1 MSIRL
6 NSLYH
11 KPLSKISILWYYARI
26 MIPQFPEFKSL
37 ELSDKKDVESF
48 TKRFPP
54 YSDFDFAS
62 MWSWD
67 IKGEVKISKLNN
79 NLVVRFTDYLTS
91 EPFYSFLGDN
101 EVNDTAE
108 KLLTLSKVQG
118 LALKLKLIPEEATKQ
133 LDSNIFFV
141 TEDRDHFDYIYDT
154 DKLLKMEDSKFHVRR
169 KHLRFFQKNFS
180 HKVKKHEVIDAAIK
194 GQILDLFSSWVNDK
208 GGDVS
213 TDYFQREFLALSR
226 FLNSSESIDFFIVG
240 IHFEEKLIAV
250 SISEN
255 VSSSYNVSHFQKAI
269 NSEFKGINVYLI
281 RELAS
286 LLMEKGIRYVNW
298 EQDLGIAG
306 LRENKESYLP
316 CAFLKKYSISLK

>member
-1 MSIRL
+1 
-6 NSLYH
+6 
-11 KPLSKISILWYYARI
+11 

-37 ELSDKKDVESF
+37 ELSDKKAIESF

-62 MWSWD
+62 IWSWD
-67 IKGEVKISKLNN
+67 IKGDVKISQLND

-91 EPFYSFLGDN
+91 EPFYSFLGNTDL
-101 EVNDTAE
+101 NDTVE
-108 KLLTLSKVQG
+108 KLIALSKEQG
-118 LALKLKLIPEEATKQ
+118 LGAKLKLVPEEAIQ
-133 LDSNIFFV
+133 GLDSTKFSVI
-141 TEDRDHFDYIYDT
+141 EDRDNSDYIYDT

-169 KHLRFFQKNFS
+169 KHLRFFQKNFL
-180 HKVKKHEVIDAAIK
+180 HQVKKHEVIDAEIK

-226 FLNSSESIDFFIVG
+226 FLNASQSIDFLIVG
-240 IHFEEKLIAV
+240 IYFDDKLVAV

-255 VSSSYNVSHFQKAI
+255 TSDTYNVSHFQKAI
-269 NSEFKGINVYLI
+269 NGEFKGINVYLI

-286 LLMEKGIRYVNW
+286 LLSEKGIKYVNW

-316 CAFLKKYSISLK
+316 CAFLNKYSVSLIEV